1 MCLFKEGES
10 VDGVHLI
17 KSGEVVYEKVI
28 YENDTNVPS
37 TKWTQPR
44 LFIGGHFQKAHKLQ
58 IALISGDEVLGYE
71 EVLRHT
77 LLDR

>member
-17 KSGEVVYEKVI
+17 KSGEVIYEKVI
-28 YENDTNVPS
+28 YENDTNVPI

-44 LFIGGHFQKAHKLQ
+44 LFIGGHF
-58 IALISGDEVLGYE
+58 
-71 EVLRHT
+71 
-77 LLDR
+77 